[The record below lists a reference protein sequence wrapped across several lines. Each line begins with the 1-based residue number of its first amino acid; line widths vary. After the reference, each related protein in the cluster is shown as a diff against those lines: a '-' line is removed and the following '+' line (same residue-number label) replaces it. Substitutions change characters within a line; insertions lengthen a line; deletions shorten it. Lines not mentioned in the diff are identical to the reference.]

1 MRNSTFAASPAAT
14 GSLAART
21 WIRNPVK
28 PLGTLDELPRD
39 YVAALT
45 GANLVPL
52 WPSLRALLPP
62 RTPRTSTLPVH
73 WRWNVIRPLLLRAGE
88 LTPMDKA
95 ERRVLV
101 LANPG
106 RGLDNLQA
114 SAAIYLGMQLVLP
127 GETAPCHRHTPNA
140 ARIVVEGEGA
150 VTLVDGEACTME
162 PGDLILTP
170 TGHWHEHRHEGR
182 VPVIWLDVLDL
193 PLMVYLDV
201 SYAVEGSTQTAH
213 PPQFA
218 YDAGGLAPIAYG
230 GRSDAS
236 YPLLR
241 YEWRRTLDALS
252 AYASVC
258 AKGEPVQ
265 LAYVNPE
272 TGGDCLPTLAF
283 AALLL
288 RPSEEV
294 TLPRISAA
302 RVFHAVEGA
311 GEAQVNDTTLAFEQ
325 GDTFCAPGL
334 ASIRLANRSTRE
346 AAHLVMADES
356 PLQRKLGIYEQ
367 R

>member
-1 MRNSTFAASPAAT
+1 M
-14 GSLAART
+14 
-21 WIRNPVK
+21 K
-28 PLGTLDELPRD
+28 PLGTLDELPQD

-45 GANLVPL
+45 SANLVPL

-62 RTPRTSTLPVH
+62 HAPRTGTLPAH
-73 WRWNVIRPLLLRAGE
+73 WRWSAILPLLLRAGE
-88 LTPMDKA
+88 LTPMEKA

-106 RGLDNLQA
+106 RGLANLQA

-127 GETAPCHRHTPNA
+127 GETAPSHRHTPNA

-150 VTLVDGEACTME
+150 VTLVDGETCVME

-170 TGHWHEHRHEGR
+170 TGQWHEHRHEGR

-201 SYAVEGSTQTAH
+201 SYSVEGNAQTAQ
-213 PPQFA
+213 PPQFG
-218 YDAGGLAPIAYG
+218 YVAGGLAPLVHG
-230 GRSDAS
+230 LRGERS

-241 YEWRRTLDALS
+241 YPWHRTRDALLAHAAAS
-252 AYASVC
+252 AP
-258 AKGEPVQ
+258 GTPIQ

-272 TGGDCLPTLAF
+272 TGNDCLNTLAF
-283 AALLL
+283 SALLL
-288 RPSEEV
+288 RPGEEIV
-294 TLPRISAA
+294 LPRVSAA

-311 GEAQVNDTTLAFEQ
+311 GDAQVNDTVIAFDHA
-325 GDTFCAPGL
+325 DTFCAPGL
-334 ASIRLANRSTRE
+334 GTVRLSNRSSR
-346 AAHLVMADES
+346 APAFLIMADES

>member
-1 MRNSTFAASPAAT
+1 M
-14 GSLAART
+14 
-21 WIRNPVK
+21 K
-28 PLGTLDELPRD
+28 PLGTLDELPQE

-62 RTPRTSTLPVH
+62 HTPRTGTLPAH
-73 WRWNVIRPLLLRAGE
+73 WRWSQVRPLLLRAGE
-88 LTPMDKA
+88 LTPMEKA

-127 GETAPCHRHTPNA
+127 GETAPSHRHTPNA

-150 VTLVDGEACTME
+150 VTVVDGEACAME

-170 TGHWHEHRHEGR
+170 TGQWHEHRHEGR

-193 PLMVYLDV
+193 PLMVYLDI
-201 SYAVEGSTQTAH
+201 SYAIEGNAQAAQ

-218 YDAGGLAPIAYG
+218 YVTGGLVPLAH
-230 GRSDAS
+230 GRRGERS

-241 YEWRRTLDALS
+241 YPWHRTRDALQALAAAS
-252 AYASVC
+252 ARDT
-258 AKGEPVQ
+258 PVQ

-272 TGGDCLPTLAF
+272 TGGDCLNTLAF
-283 AALLL
+283 SALLL
-288 RPSEEV
+288 RPGEELV
-294 TLPRISAA
+294 LPRISAA

-311 GEAQVNDTTLAFEQ
+311 GDVRVTDTAIAFEQ
-325 GDTFCAPGL
+325 ADTFCAPGF
-334 ASIRLANRSTRE
+334 ATVRLSNRSSR
-346 AAHLVMADES
+346 APACLVIADES
-356 PLQRKLGIYEQ
+356 PVQRKLGVYEL